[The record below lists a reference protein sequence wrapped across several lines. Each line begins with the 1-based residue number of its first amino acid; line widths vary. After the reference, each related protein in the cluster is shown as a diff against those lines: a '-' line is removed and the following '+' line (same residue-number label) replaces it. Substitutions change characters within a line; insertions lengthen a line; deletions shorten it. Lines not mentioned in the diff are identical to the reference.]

1 MILIFTL
8 DLIYQHYWILNEY
21 FKWLVKNWLIHCLN
35 KSITYEQNWI
45 LSLISWVYIPYEI
58 SVITC
63 FSKFLVNFP
72 FDYKVYHKMCPVNS
86 WKNILASDM
95 LLHLCMS
102 LFQLWNEITFKS
114 NLGSLNL
121 CFFFLLC
128 YFLCLAWSFCI
139 WHFTGLSS
147 TRAPR
152 VNWTGD
158 FTHFKHRL

>member
-1 MILIFTL
+1 MIGEKLVDI
-8 DLIYQHYWILNEY
+8 IAWIKVLHMKRIKY
-21 FKWLVKNWLIHCLN
+21 SVWFHKYVFLM
-35 KSITYEQNWI
+35 KSV
-45 LSLISWVYIPYEI
+45 LLLISCEC
-58 SVITC
+58 S
-63 FSKFLVNFP
+63 FSKFLVNSP

-102 LFQLWNEITFKS
+102 LFQLWNEITIKS